1 MAERTIHY
9 TAAGFKPQLIAI
21 APDAEDILSKRY
33 DIIEEEDKNLNRN
46 LGELEEGTR
55 ARNREFQR
63 RLNEVWSQTSG
74 WEAKLVTEEKEA
86 EESINHIKME
96 YQRHMKEFETNFL
109 SDVRKSFKDI
119 DDLTVPQN
127 DRVTAF
133 SKDLNFFFKETVP
146 QTIEAQSGEV
156 SRQLKK
162 QYETF
167 DIEKQKGKKKER
179 KFISK
184 AEEHIQTTA
193 QKFTDEA
200 ALMSASFFNLEED
213 IIYNERRSSRMHIRR
228 YDNAAKATVELNT
241 NVQAMAEKRR
251 LEDIDIL
258 DTIIETQG
266 LLQTTILEHFGSEH
280 QAKSFG
286 EKPNFKKLESRI
298 ASRGASRAGSRSGSS
313 GKGSEPQK
321 VASIVAP
328 HGKVGKGKK

>member
-1 MAERTIHY
+1 
-9 TAAGFKPQLIAI
+9 
-21 APDAEDILSKRY
+21 
-33 DIIEEEDKNLNRN
+33 
-46 LGELEEGTR
+46 
-55 ARNREFQR
+55 
-63 RLNEVWSQTSG
+63 
-74 WEAKLVTEEKEA
+74 
-86 EESINHIKME
+86 ME

-109 SDVRKSFKDI
+109 SDVRKSFKDV

-127 DRVTAF
+127 DRVTAY

-167 DIEKQKGKKKER
+167 DIEKQKGKKKYVLSVRFIAYFSLVYRER

-228 YDNAAKATVELNT
+228 CICPYLSISPSIYLPIYLSFSLSIYLSPYLSLSLT
-241 NVQAMAEKRR
+241 
-251 LEDIDIL
+251 
-258 DTIIETQG
+258 
-266 LLQTTILEHFGSEH
+266 LL
-280 QAKSFG
+280 
-286 EKPNFKKLESRI
+286 
-298 ASRGASRAGSRSGSS
+298 
-313 GKGSEPQK
+313 
-321 VASIVAP
+321 
-328 HGKVGKGKK
+328 